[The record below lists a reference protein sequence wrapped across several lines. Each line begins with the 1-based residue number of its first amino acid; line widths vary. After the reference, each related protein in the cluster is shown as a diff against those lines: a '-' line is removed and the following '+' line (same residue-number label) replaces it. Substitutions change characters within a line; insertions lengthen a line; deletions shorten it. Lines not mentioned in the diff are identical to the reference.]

1 MKKLRNLIAVMAMM
15 SMAAVLTG
23 CGDDDDDD
31 DDDQPPV
38 NNIVA
43 PATEA
48 DLTAQNKTYTVTIPG
63 DTNNIVLTF
72 PSSGRYQAVQ
82 GESTEQGAIS
92 GAVRDV
98 NTWTFNVTPDAGQE
112 GAQAGSVRLDFTAA
126 DQGTWTFTPEGGTAE
141 TGTFVLTTN
150 PGGGDDGGDTGGGA
164 APASLEGRRIQ
175 LATTGA
181 GQELLTFTGA
191 TSGTFTSDIANP
203 AAGGTFTYTPTGNT
217 AVLDLQYDT
226 PAAAANDF
234 SNLTLTFDSGT
245 AGTFTGNQHF
255 EGADHDTS
263 GNFSLP

>member
-92 GAVRDV
+92 GATRDV

-150 PGGGDDGGDTGGGA
+150 PGGGDDGGTDGG
-164 APASLEGRRIQ
+164 
-175 LATTGA
+175 TGA
-181 GQELLTFTGA
+181 DLTGKTLQFSYPGGTGDKFQFSSATA
-191 TSGTFTSDIANP
+191 TSWEDGTAT
-203 AAGGTFTYTPTGNT
+203 GTYTYDPTTRAFHAELPSRGET
-217 AVLDLQYDT
+217 FDAVLNTDGT
-226 PAAAANDF
+226 TTV
-234 SNLTLTFDSGT
+234 NLTDS
-245 AGTFTGNQHF
+245 AGTRQFPGTW
-255 EGADHDTS
+255 T
-263 GNFSLP
+263 LTP